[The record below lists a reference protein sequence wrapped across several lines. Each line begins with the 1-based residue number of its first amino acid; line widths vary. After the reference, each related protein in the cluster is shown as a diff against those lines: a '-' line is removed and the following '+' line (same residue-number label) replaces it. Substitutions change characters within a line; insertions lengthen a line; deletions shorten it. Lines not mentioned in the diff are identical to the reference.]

1 MPLTPPY
8 GPRPPAA
15 RPSGVQGRQEL
26 PLWAV
31 LVVAA
36 GVLALGL
43 KGTSRG
49 PALDGS
55 GESLHGLTTGLAQ
68 LEGNASDRAKAA
80 GQGSGAKGFGDGSW
94 SDAASAGLLVP
105 VKLTGDR
112 NAAQFTGVA
121 GDAAEGTE
129 SSEDSSGPDGRGPKA
144 LLVQSGTGDGSDAD
158 ADSARDGWEELL
170 SDDRSEDA
178 VWRGL
183 REEGSY
189 RDGVR
194 DGAWRAWRSDGSLRW
209 VGNYREGLRDGLWE
223 TYGLLGHL
231 ETELQ
236 YEAGSR
242 HGDWRAYG
250 ESGALVEEGQYD
262 QNHAS
267 GRWTVY
273 YSSGQVKERG
283 RYVHGLREGVWE
295 FYDDL
300 GVPTL
305 QAGEYRAGIKI
316 Q

>member
-8 GPRPPAA
+8 GPRPPA

-43 KGTSRG
+43 KGTNRG
-49 PALDGS
+49 AAVDSS
-55 GESLHGLTTGLAQ
+55 GEFVREGPTHLAQ
-68 LEGNASDRAKAA
+68 LEPDARDRAQSQAAGEGLDGAGAQVPSAGGLVPVAVASDRSAIHRP
-80 GQGSGAKGFGDGSW
+80 GDGEQAADGAESGE
-94 SDAASAGLLVP
+94 AASDG
-105 VKLTGDR
+105 
-112 NAAQFTGVA
+112 
-121 GDAAEGTE
+121 
-129 SSEDSSGPDGRGPKA
+129 DGRVRKA
-144 LLVQSGTGDGSDAD
+144 LLVQSGGGNESIVDVGLG
-158 ADSARDGWEELL
+158 RDGADEPS
-170 SDDRSEDA
+170 SDDRSDDA
-178 VWRGL
+178 IWRGL

-209 VGNYREGLRDGLWE
+209 VGNYEKGLRDGLWE
-223 TYGLLGHL
+223 TYGFLGHL

-305 QAGEYRAGIKI
+305 QAGEYRAGVKI